1 MTNIKRHLS
10 VAFCAIAL
18 TSCATEITGSTES
31 TVALVTTTTTAA
43 VAPTGSIISLLEQL
57 LPIADGLG
65 QAVVDGDSKVFKAKV
80 AQADAIMV
88 AIEPLIRESKIDV
101 LESVQR
107 VVDLMHTATERKRP
121 ADADKAL
128 RFIPLIIDAVTPL
141 LYK

>member
-1 MTNIKRHLS
+1 MTNIRRFLS
-10 VAFCAIAL
+10 VSLCAIAL

-31 TVALVTTTTTAA
+31 TVTPVTTTTIP

-57 LPIADGLG
+57 VPVADGLG

-80 AQADAIMV
+80 AQAEAIMA

-107 VVDLMHTATERKRP
+107 VVDLIRSAAERKRP

-128 RFIPLIIDAVTPL
+128 RFIPLIIEAVTPL
-141 LYK
+141 LNY

>member
-1 MTNIKRHLS
+1 MTTIKRLLS
-10 VAFCAIAL
+10 ISLCAIAL

-31 TVALVTTTTTAA
+31 TIAPVSTSTIP

-57 LPIADGLG
+57 VPIADGLG
-65 QAVVDGDSKVFKAKV
+65 QAVVDGDSKVLKEKV
-80 AQADAIMV
+80 AQADAILL

-107 VVDLMHTATERKRP
+107 IVDLIHTAAERKRP

-128 RFIPLIIDAVTPL
+128 RFIPLIIDAVIPL
-141 LYK
+141 LNY

>member
-1 MTNIKRHLS
+1 MTNTKRLLS
-10 VAFCAIAL
+10 ISICVIAL

-31 TVALVTTTTTAA
+31 TIAPVSTTTIP

-57 LPIADGLG
+57 VPVADGLG
-65 QAVVDGDSKVFKAKV
+65 QAVVDGDSKVFKEKV
-80 AQADAIMV
+80 AQADAIMS

-107 VVDLMHTATERKRP
+107 VVDLIHSAAERKRP

-128 RFIPLIIDAVTPL
+128 RFIPLIIEAVTPL
-141 LYK
+141 LNY

>member
-1 MTNIKRHLS
+1 MSNIKRL
-10 VAFCAIAL
+10 FCVSLCVIAL
-18 TSCATEITGSTES
+18 TSCATTITGSTES
-31 TVALVTTTTTAA
+31 TVAPVTTTTIP
-43 VAPTGSIISLLEQL
+43 VIPTGSVISLLEQV
-57 LPIADGLG
+57 LPVADGLG

-80 AQADAIMV
+80 AQADAIML

-107 VVDLMHTATERKRP
+107 VVDLIHTAAERKRP

-141 LYK
+141 LNY

>member
-1 MTNIKRHLS
+1 MTNIKRLLS
-10 VAFCAIAL
+10 ISLCAIAL

-31 TVALVTTTTTAA
+31 TVAAVTTTTAP

-57 LPIADGLG
+57 LPVADGLG
-65 QAVVDGDSKVFKAKV
+65 QAVVDGDSKVFKEKV
-80 AQADAIMV
+80 TQADAIMV

-107 VVDLMHTATERKRP
+107 VVDLIHSAAERKRP

-128 RFIPLIIDAVTPL
+128 RFIPLIIEAVTPL
-141 LYK
+141 LNF

>member
-1 MTNIKRHLS
+1 MTNSKRLLS
-10 VAFCAIAL
+10 IALCAVSL

-31 TVALVTTTTTAA
+31 TVALATTTTIP

-57 LPIADGLG
+57 LPVADGLG

-80 AQADAIMV
+80 AQADAILV
-88 AIEPLIRESKIDV
+88 AIEPLILESKIDV

-107 VVDLMHTATERKRP
+107 VVGLMRTAAERKRP

-128 RFIPLIIDAVTPL
+128 RFIPLIIEAVTPL
-141 LYK
+141 LNL

>member
-31 TVALVTTTTTAA
+31 TVALVTTTTAP

-141 LYK
+141 LNK

>member
-1 MTNIKRHLS
+1 MSNIKRLLS
-10 VAFCAIAL
+10 VSLCTIAL
-18 TSCATEITGSTES
+18 TSCATTITGSTES
-31 TVALVTTTTTAA
+31 TVAPVTTTTIP

-57 LPIADGLG
+57 IPIADGLG
-65 QAVVDGDSKVFKAKV
+65 QAVVDGDSKVLKEKV
-80 AQADAIMV
+80 AQADAIML

-107 VVDLMHTATERKRP
+107 VVDLIHTATERKRP

-128 RFIPLIIDAVTPL
+128 RFIPLIIDAVSLL

>member
-1 MTNIKRHLS
+1 MTNTKRLLS
-10 VAFCAIAL
+10 LALCAIAL

-31 TVALVTTTTTAA
+31 TVTPVTTTTIP

-57 LPIADGLG
+57 VPVADGLG

-80 AQADAIMV
+80 AQAEAIMA

-107 VVDLMHTATERKRP
+107 VVDLIRSAAERKRP

-128 RFIPLIIDAVTPL
+128 RFIPLIIEAVTPL
-141 LYK
+141 LNY

>member
-1 MTNIKRHLS
+1 MTNIKRLLS
-10 VAFCAIAL
+10 VSICAIAL

-31 TVALVTTTTTAA
+31 TVTPVTTTTIA

-57 LPIADGLG
+57 LPVADGLG

-80 AQADAIMV
+80 AQADAIML

-107 VVDLMHTATERKRP
+107 VVDLIHTAAERKRP

-128 RFIPLIIDAVTPL
+128 RFIPLIIDAVKPL
-141 LYK
+141 LNY

>member
-1 MTNIKRHLS
+1 MTNTKRLLS
-10 VAFCAIAL
+10 ISLCVIAL

-31 TVALVTTTTTAA
+31 TVAPVSTTTIP

-57 LPIADGLG
+57 VPVADGLG
-65 QAVVDGDSKVFKAKV
+65 QAVVDGDSKVFKEKV
-80 AQADAIMV
+80 AQADAIMS
-88 AIEPLIRESKIDV
+88 ALEPLIRESQIDI

-107 VVDLMHTATERKRP
+107 IVDLIHTAAERKRP

-128 RFIPLIIDAVTPL
+128 RFIPLIIDAVTLL

>member
-1 MTNIKRHLS
+1 MTTIKRLLS
-10 VAFCAIAL
+10 ISLCAIAL

-31 TVALVTTTTTAA
+31 TVTPVTTTTVP

-57 LPIADGLG
+57 LPVADGLG
-65 QAVVDGDSKVFKAKV
+65 QAVVDGDSKLFTAKV
-80 AQADAIMV
+80 TQADAIML
-88 AIEPLIRESKIDV
+88 AIEPLIHESKIDV

-107 VVDLMHTATERKRP
+107 VVDLIHTAAERKRP

-141 LYK
+141 LNY

>member
-1 MTNIKRHLS
+1 MTNTKRLLS
-10 VAFCAIAL
+10 ISLCAIAL

-31 TVALVTTTTTAA
+31 TIAPVSTTTIP

-57 LPIADGLG
+57 VPIADGLG
-65 QAVVDGDSKVFKAKV
+65 QAVVDGDSKVLKEKV
-80 AQADAIMV
+80 AQADAILL

-107 VVDLMHTATERKRP
+107 IVDLIHTAAERKRP

-128 RFIPLIIDAVTPL
+128 RFIPLIIDAVIPL
-141 LYK
+141 LNY